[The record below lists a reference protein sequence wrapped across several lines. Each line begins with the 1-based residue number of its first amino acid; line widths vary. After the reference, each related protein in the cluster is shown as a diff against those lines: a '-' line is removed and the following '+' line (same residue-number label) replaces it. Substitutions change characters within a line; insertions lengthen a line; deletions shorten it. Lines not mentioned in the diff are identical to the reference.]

1 MQNGSVNEH
10 CPSAEPAERLPKGET
25 LDGSLNIFSA
35 TFRDPQ
41 TEARFQQHLVVE
53 AFDRQ
58 RLIHALGSL
67 VFVAYGALDAL
78 VAGDLAAEFLI
89 VRFLIAAPL
98 SFAIIGIGWMR
109 PFRQNFGVIAGLALF
124 IYAAAVIY
132 MIYRMPGPGAPPYII
147 GVLIVMIFAACLMRI
162 NFVFAAPTFASI
174 AATYCFAIVLKEGM
188 GREEIVSGFFFMIS
202 VACVAIATIYIQER
216 RARESWI
223 GAEQREIDAAVIRQ
237 LLLEATAADR
247 SKTSFLAIVTHEL
260 RTPLHQ
266 IIGYSEVVRQ
276 QQDSDEARKHLDQV
290 IHAAHE
296 LLKKVGKMLR
306 YADATAGRLK
316 IAREMC
322 SLVEIIDQATEET
335 RNSAQMRHVTID
347 ASKVEEVK
355 LFADHHQT
363 ACALQYIVENAI
375 HASKPGATIVLEG
388 ARSAAGAY
396 EMRIIDRGAGMS
408 EKQLAN
414 AFLPFAQAEAGLA
427 RYREGLGLGLP
438 IANLLLQAQQARLA
452 IKSKLGEGTEVEIAF
467 EAAALMRRDTAEA
480 A

>member
-1 MQNGSVNEH
+1 M
-10 CPSAEPAERLPKGET
+10 T
-25 LDGSLNIFSA
+25 L
-35 TFRDPQ
+35 
-41 TEARFQQHLVVE
+41 EVE
-53 AFDRQ
+53 ALIERR
-58 RLIHALGSL
+58 RLRRKVSLWRVLAIGAVALAL
-67 VFVAYGALDAL
+67 AVASFTGGRVGGFGRGTHIARID
-78 VAGDLAAEFLI
+78 VSGLI
-89 VRFLIAAPL
+89 VDD
-98 SFAIIGIGWMR
+98 
-109 PFRQNFGVIAGLALF
+109 
-124 IYAAAVIY
+124 
-132 MIYRMPGPGAPPYII
+132 
-147 GVLIVMIFAACLMRI
+147 
-162 NFVFAAPTFASI
+162 
-174 AATYCFAIVLKEGM
+174 
-188 GREEIVSGFFFMIS
+188 
-202 VACVAIATIYIQER
+202 
-216 RARESWI
+216 RA
-223 GAEQREIDAAVIRQ
+223 Q
-237 LLLEATAADR
+237 L
-247 SKTSFLAIVTHEL
+247 
-260 RTPLHQ
+260 
-266 IIGYSEVVRQ
+266 
-276 QQDSDEARKHLDQV
+276 
-290 IHAAHE
+290 E